1 MRGSRLALWAGG
13 SFLATDSPRNAESWW
28 VDRVRVRGRLALS
41 SPCHPLRLR
50 GAVSLVRY
58 AAGSEELC
66 APLGLEEAPQPPRVA
81 CPLKALPA
89 SSDPD
94 ANRKE
99 MRVLVLTL
107 CAAAA
112 QAQRGYDP
120 ASQRYQEEVRCA
132 SSPRPIKAPR
142 F

>member
-1 MRGSRLALWAGG
+1 MRPLNPSHCQLR
-13 SFLATDSPRNAESWW
+13 PRA
-28 VDRVRVRGRLALS
+28 
-41 SPCHPLRLR
+41 
-50 GAVSLVRY
+50 
-58 AAGSEELC
+58 
-66 APLGLEEAPQPPRVA
+66 
-81 CPLKALPA
+81 
-89 SSDPD
+89 D